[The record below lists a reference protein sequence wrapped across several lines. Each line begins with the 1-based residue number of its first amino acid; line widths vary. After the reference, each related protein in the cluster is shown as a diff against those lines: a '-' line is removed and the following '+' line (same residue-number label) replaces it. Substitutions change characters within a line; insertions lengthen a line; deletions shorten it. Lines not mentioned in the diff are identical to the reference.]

1 MPETDRGWSL
11 IIMSLL
17 AIIIAAAVFINFSS
31 PVPEPVNATG
41 TLTGTVTIG
50 PLCPVEPCTVT
61 PDQLAAAFAARTII
75 VSTPGG
81 SIVAESVPDPRTGYS
96 IALKPGTYS
105 IDMRHLGI
113 DRSPD
118 LPKTV
123 TIRAGETVRLNISID
138 TGIR

>member
-1 MPETDRGWSL
+1 MPETDPGRSL
-11 IIMSLL
+11 FIMTLI
-17 AIIIAAAVFINFSS
+17 AITIAVAIFINFSS
-31 PVPEPVNATG
+31 PAPASSATG

-50 PLCPVEPCTVT
+50 PLCPVEPCTI
-61 PDQLAAAFAARTII
+61 PPEQLSAVFAARTII
-75 VSTPGG
+75 VSLPGG
-81 SIVAESVPDPRTGYS
+81 AVIAESVPDPHAGYS

-105 IDMRHLGI
+105 VDIRHTGI

-123 TIRAGETVRLNISID
+123 TIRAGETVRLDISID